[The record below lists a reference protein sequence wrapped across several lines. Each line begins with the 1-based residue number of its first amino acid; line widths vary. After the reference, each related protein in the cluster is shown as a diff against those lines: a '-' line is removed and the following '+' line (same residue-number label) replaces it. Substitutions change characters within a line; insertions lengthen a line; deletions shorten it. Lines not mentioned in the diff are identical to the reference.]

1 MTSSVA
7 VVKESKLLWGSAS
20 RATNYRK
27 HERNH
32 LHKTVD
38 PVGERQLRRGVLL
51 LLLLLL
57 LLLILMM
64 LWLLTLPPHLLLLLL
79 DGQVSAR
86 SR

>member
-57 LLLILMM
+57 ILMLLL
-64 LWLLTLPPHLLLLLL
+64 LLTLPPHLLLLLL